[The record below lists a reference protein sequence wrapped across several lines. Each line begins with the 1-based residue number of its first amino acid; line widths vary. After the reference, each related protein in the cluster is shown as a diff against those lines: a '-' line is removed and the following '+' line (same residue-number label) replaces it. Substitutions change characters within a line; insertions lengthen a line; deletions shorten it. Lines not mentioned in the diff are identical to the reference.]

1 MLTRKR
7 ISSIMNEINY
17 KLISEI
23 IFTNDTTFRDI
34 DIKNAKIIVRTCK
47 LARFN
52 NNIKLSFD
60 NFKIDKYYKQV
71 IYTSEKKSK
80 KDNEKYEFS
89 LDERLSVIDL
99 DINIKYK
106 AKIYNIIIN
115 LLKENDYIIKG
126 VKNKIV
132 FEQENN
138 KIKFISIRKKMHI
151 IAQIIVI
158 DINNITDD
166 ERDSLDDDI
175 EYFEEKWNAA
185 EIMTIFKYNSYFI
198 NMLSINFVNE
208 EVVIDFINSKY
219 FAMNWLT
226 IPIKFHKSLL
236 EKISL
241 NLLY

>member
-1 MLTRKR
+1 
-7 ISSIMNEINY
+7 MNEINY
-17 KLISEI
+17 KLLTDI
-23 IFTNDTTFRDI
+23 IFTNEASFVDI
-34 DIKNAKIIVRTCK
+34 NIKNTKIIASTCK

-52 NNIKLSFD
+52 KNIQLSFD

-115 LLKENDYIIKG
+115 LLKENDYIIEG
-126 VKNKIV
+126 VKKKIF
-132 FEQENN
+132 FEQNN
-138 KIKFISIRKKMHI
+138 NIKKFISICKKMRI
-151 IAQIIVI
+151 IIQIIVI

-175 EYFEEKWNAA
+175 EYFQEKWNAA

-198 NMLSINFVNE
+198 NMLSINLVNE
-208 EVVIDFINSKY
+208 KVVIDFISSEY
-219 FAMNWLT
+219 FAKKWRT
-226 IPIKFHKSLL
+226 IPIIFPKSLL